1 MKTFH
6 PTSLACQDVVEL
18 VTELLGGGLDP
29 VARAHIEQHLLV
41 CPPCTVHLGQVRKTI
56 ALAGEIG
63 GPAPATEVAPAL
75 LAAFRKAREGE
86 P

>member
-18 VTELLGGGLDP
+18 VTELLDGGLEP
-29 VARAHIEQHLLV
+29 RARAYIEQHLLV
-41 CPPCTVHLGQVRKTI
+41 CPPCTVHLGQVRTTI
-56 ALAGEIG
+56 ALAGELAQ
-63 GPAPATEVAPAL
+63 PASGAVAPSL
-75 LAAFRKAREGE
+75 LAAFRKTRKGE